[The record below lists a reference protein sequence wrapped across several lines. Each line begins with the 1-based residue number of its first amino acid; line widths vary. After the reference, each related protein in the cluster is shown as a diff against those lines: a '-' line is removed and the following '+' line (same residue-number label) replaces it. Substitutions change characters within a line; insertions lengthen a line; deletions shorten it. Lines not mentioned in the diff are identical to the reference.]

1 MPNSLTYKL
10 LEACREPGCPI
21 CRVEQ
26 QGVERYLDN
35 QLYENVN
42 SPAWRDQLR
51 ASQGFCHEHAWL
63 GVNKRLGDALGFSI
77 LYHDIVNNLLR
88 SLQDDTRSGRTQ
100 GRRASIL
107 GQGSESLRRRVE
119 GVMAF
124 LTPQKQCPACRHRE
138 EMTRNL
144 LSALAE
150 DLATAQVQEA
160 LQASDGLC
168 LPHLRLA
175 LGSVNDDPGYETLLR
190 IQQARLERLKH
201 ELAEFIRKNDY
212 QAIKEGFGSEGDA
225 WLRAIAM
232 VVGRRTES

>member
-35 QLYENVN
+35 QFYENVN

-63 GVNKRLGDALGFSI
+63 GVDKRLGDALGFSI
-77 LYHDIVNNLLR
+77 IYHDIVNSLLR
-88 SLQDDTRSGRTQ
+88 SLKDEPRSARTQ
-100 GRRASIL
+100 GHRASIL
-107 GQGSESLRRRVE
+107 RQGSESLRRRAA
-119 GVMAF
+119 GVLA
-124 LTPQKQCPACRHRE
+124 LLAPQKRCPACTHRDAV
-138 EMTRNL
+138 TRNL

-150 DLATAQVQEA
+150 DLSTTEVQEA

-175 LGSVNDDPGYETLLR
+175 LGSATDDSGDETLLM
-190 IQQARLERLKH
+190 IQRAKLERLKH

-212 QAIKEGFGSEGDA
+212 QAIKEGFGNEGDA

-232 VVGRRTES
+232 VVGRRVER

>member
-26 QGVERYLDN
+26 RGVERYLDN
-35 QLYENVN
+35 QFYENVN

-51 ASQGFCHEHAWL
+51 ASQGLCHEHAWL
-63 GVNKRLGDALGFSI
+63 GVNKRLGDALGYSI
-77 LYHDIVNNLLR
+77 IYHDIVNSLLR
-88 SLQDDTRSGRTQ
+88 SLNEEPRPARTP

-107 GQGSESLRRRVE
+107 GQGSESLRKRVE
-119 GVMAF
+119 GVLAL
-124 LTPQKQCPACRHRE
+124 LTPQKRCPACAHRDE
-138 EMTRNL
+138 VTRDL
-144 LSALAE
+144 LSVLAE
-150 DLATAQVQEA
+150 GLSTAEVQEA
-160 LQASDGLC
+160 LEASDGLC

-175 LGSVNDDPGYETLLR
+175 LGSVNDDSAYETLLM
-190 IQQARLERLKH
+190 IQRGKLEGLKH

-232 VVGRRTES
+232 IIGGRMER